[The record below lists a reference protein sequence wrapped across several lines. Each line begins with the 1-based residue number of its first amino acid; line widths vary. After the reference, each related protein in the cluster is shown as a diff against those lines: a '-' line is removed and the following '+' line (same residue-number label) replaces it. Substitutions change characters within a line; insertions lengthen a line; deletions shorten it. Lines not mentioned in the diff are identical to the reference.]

1 MIEQAQAML
10 RDVIPNLAAGL
21 AILIVGLMVV
31 KMIGGAVAG
40 GMSRSGKME
49 PALQRFLVSI
59 VTTTLKL
66 MVILAAIGK
75 MGVET
80 ASFVA
85 VLAAAGFAI
94 GFALQGSLSN
104 FASGVMILLFKPF
117 REGDVVK
124 VAGELGKVVE
134 IGLFATIL
142 HNPENRKIIIGNTTV
157 MSGVIT
163 NLTANEHL
171 RVDMTFGIGY
181 GDDLGKAIGL
191 LKSILDGDARVLK
204 DPGHTVAVVGHGA
217 SSIDLVCRPF
227 VMTDD
232 YWDVW
237 FDTHRKVKD
246 TFDAE
251 GISIPFPQRDVHLHQ
266 VS

>member
-1 MIEQAQAML
+1 MVEQAKAML
-10 RDVIPNLAAGL
+10 TDLLPNLVAGL
-21 AILIVGLMVV
+21 AILILGLMVV
-31 KMIGGAVAG
+31 RIIGNLLGS
-40 GMSRSGKME
+40 GMSRSKKME

-59 VTTTLKL
+59 VTIVLKL
-66 MVILAAIGK
+66 MVILAAVGK

-85 VLAAAGFAI
+85 VLAAAGFAV

-104 FASGVMILLFKPF
+104 FAGGVMILLFRPF

-142 HNPENRKIIIGNTTV
+142 HNAENRKIIIGNTMV
-157 MSGVIT
+157 LGGVIT
-163 NLTANEHL
+163 NLTANAHL

-181 GDDLGKAIGL
+181 DDDMGKAIGL
-191 LKSILDGDARVLK
+191 LQGILDGDARVLK

-227 VMTDD
+227 VKTDD
-232 YWDVW
+232 YWGVW

-246 TFDAE
+246 VFDAE